1 MQEVLKGVLKGAKIS
16 EKSLKQNIGI
26 GKSYSG
32 KHDIR
37 CNMEKDGKSVVLPKL
52 LRHVR
57 VSTRA
62 KSYEGREI
70 SEKQSTKSNDET
82 MQDKK
87 NIETQQQNDEILSQV
102 FHWKTNNKKPTWS
115 DIYHTSPEI
124 KLYWS
129 RLDSFIINDEILYRK
144 WESNDGKSYDL
155 HLVIPQSLKSVVLK
169 PSS

>member
-32 KHDIR
+32 KHDIP

-57 VSTRA
+57 ASTRA

-82 MQDKK
+82 MQDKE
-87 NIETQQQNDEILSQV
+87 NIETLQQNDEILSQI
-102 FHWKTNNKKPTWS
+102 FLWKSNNKKPTWS
-115 DIYHTSPEI
+115 DISHTSP
-124 KLYWS
+124 
-129 RLDSFIINDEILYRK
+129 
-144 WESNDGKSYDL
+144 
-155 HLVIPQSLKSVVLK
+155 
-169 PSS
+169 